1 MHISVKRFHHNLI
14 EWYDKNHRPLPWRE
28 TKNPYYIWIS
38 EIMLQ
43 QTQVKTVY
51 DYYLRFIKRFPNV
64 EILANTTREEVLKYW
79 EGLGYYNRAVRLHQA
94 AKIVKNNFQ
103 GNLPSDY
110 LQLLSLPGIGQ
121 YTAGAISS
129 IAFHQPMPA
138 IDGNVSRVIC
148 RLFLIR
154 EDIKNAGSQKK
165 IKEFA
170 MKILS
175 KEDPGTFNQAIMELG
190 ATTCFPRKPGCNVCP
205 VKKDCRAF
213 SHHQQ
218 GTIPRIKRK
227 PKQNRI
233 YMEIALV
240 INGDKILMVKRPSE
254 GLLANLWALPS
265 IEKEEKIEGGI
276 SILRHLESQ
285 HEIKIDRKPI
295 FLGEE
300 THTFTHRIWRMK
312 LYYFPY
318 LRGIN
323 PDEKKENW
331 CHIKKVKQYPIGKA
345 FKKMFKYIE
354 RVMKKN

>member
-170 MKILS
+170 MKIL
-175 KEDPGTFNQAIMELG
+175 
-190 ATTCFPRKPGCNVCP
+190 
-205 VKKDCRAF
+205 
-213 SHHQQ
+213 
-218 GTIPRIKRK
+218 
-227 PKQNRI
+227 
-233 YMEIALV
+233 
-240 INGDKILMVKRPSE
+240 
-254 GLLANLWALPS
+254 
-265 IEKEEKIEGGI
+265 
-276 SILRHLESQ
+276 
-285 HEIKIDRKPI
+285 
-295 FLGEE
+295 
-300 THTFTHRIWRMK
+300 
-312 LYYFPY
+312 
-318 LRGIN
+318 
-323 PDEKKENW
+323 
-331 CHIKKVKQYPIGKA
+331 
-345 FKKMFKYIE
+345 
-354 RVMKKN
+354 